1 LNGAPPNFH
10 QIFVP
15 QSLIASKKGIS
26 SVTFLEKAKENL
38 SAAKLCFEK
47 GHFNACANRAYY
59 SALHAAISA
68 LAHHGIQRKRIDHGQ
83 VQADFSGELINR
95 RKLYPA
101 RLRSY
106 LSDMQFVRDKADYTD
121 GNVSRKMARRM
132 LSKPEEMIRHIGEE
146 IEK

>member
-1 LNGAPPNFH
+1 MNGAPPNFH

-15 QSLIASKKGIS
+15 QSLIASKKGIF

-38 SAAKLCFEK
+38 
-47 GHFNACANRAYY
+47 
-59 SALHAAISA
+59 
-68 LAHHGIQRKRIDHGQ
+68 
-83 VQADFSGELINR
+83 NR

-132 LSKPEEMIRHIGEE
+132 LSKPDEMIRHIGGE